1 MNSRLRGAML
11 SLLSIARGLLVAGA
25 VLLVRTAFSRVAWR
39 MLMRD
44 NAHASETVLTVMH
57 WSGDGGQEE
66 DRIVEEALRA
76 FELANPGVRVKRINP
91 GDAGSFYTKL
101 QTMMAA
107 GEAPDVFYVGYERIA
122 NFASLDLLL
131 PLDDFVQRE
140 STVAKEDALDCVLS
154 TNCRGLSL

>member
-1 MNSRLRGAML
+1 ML

-25 VLLVRTAFSRVAWR
+25 VLLVLTAFSRVAWR

-76 FELANPGVRVKRINP
+76 FELANPGVRVKRINL
-91 GDAGSFYTKL
+91 KL
-101 QTMMAA
+101 
-107 GEAPDVFYVGYERIA
+107 
-122 NFASLDLLL
+122 N
-131 PLDDFVQRE
+131 
-140 STVAKEDALDCVLS
+140 
-154 TNCRGLSL
+154 